1 MRRPPIDVCIKVGD
15 RIRYWRKQRDMTQ
28 EMLSALAGLSRI
40 NLSKIENGKA
50 EPGIRTV
57 YSISQALNLKMTE
70 LFITVD

>member
-1 MRRPPIDVCIKVGD
+1 
-15 RIRYWRKQRDMTQ
+15 MTQ